1 MFGREPSSLTPLH
14 DNDEAFGAVDHALDA
29 VVLVSGNEK
38 EAQWVAPY
46 SLVLGA
52 RGLDRLGAVAPAT
65 LAYEAGEPVFLVV
78 VGKAARYVLDA
89 NSRDS

>member
-1 MFGREPSSLTPLH
+1 MFGREPSSLTQLH
-14 DNDEAFGAVDHALDA
+14 DDKEAFLALDHTLDTL
-29 VVLVSGNEK
+29 VLVPRKDE
-38 EAQWVAPY
+38 EAQWITPHR
-46 SLVLGA
+46 LVLRP
-52 RGLDRLGAVAPAT
+52 RGFDRLGAVAPAT